1 MSSVVVVGAKK
12 IPCPPVN
19 FDSPD
24 MDTWLKHEKIVR
36 QPGYPRLE
44 GRNFVKFNSDLR
56 DFWEAQHKLARKRA
70 KDAEKQRKFR
80 ASKRKAEESG
90 VQLLEHFT
98 TCVKKIS
105 EIDKQIELLQK
116 KRREMVENGHTSE

>member
-36 QPGYPRLE
+36 QPGYPR
-44 GRNFVKFNSDLR
+44 
-56 DFWEAQHKLARKRA
+56 
-70 KDAEKQRKFR
+70 
-80 ASKRKAEESG
+80 
-90 VQLLEHFT
+90 
-98 TCVKKIS
+98 
-105 EIDKQIELLQK
+105 
-116 KRREMVENGHTSE
+116 